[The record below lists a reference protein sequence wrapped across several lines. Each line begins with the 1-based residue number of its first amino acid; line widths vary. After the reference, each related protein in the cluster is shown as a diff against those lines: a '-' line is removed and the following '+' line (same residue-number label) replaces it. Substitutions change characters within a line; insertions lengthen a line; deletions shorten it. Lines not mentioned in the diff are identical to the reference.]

1 MIPLVIKGNLDQAHV
16 ELAKRG
22 LHPTKLNNAMPWD
35 EAYAEVSDD
44 CETVAKVRAWFLE
57 SAHVAAPCP
66 VGTLL
71 FYRYGDDA

>member
-1 MIPLVIKGNLDQAHV
+1 MIPMVLKAASRVGAAG

-22 LHPTKLNNAMPWD
+22 IHADKIAPMVAFPQ
-35 EAYAEVSDD
+35 EFYAEALDD
-44 CETVAKVRAWFLE
+44 DHDKIQRWFLE

-66 VGTLL
+66 LGTLL